1 MRTRLGKADFEKL
14 AAFRYALRRFAR
26 FSEDAVRPLGLEP
39 QQHQALLAVEG
50 FPGRDWAT
58 LGELAEQLQIKPHS
72 AVGLVDRLE
81 RLGFLVRTP
90 APEDR
95 RRVRVRLTPGG
106 REVLERLS
114 EVHRE
119 ELRRVGPHLRGL
131 LADLAGDRGRRRA
144 AGAGESRISRRP
156 RFD

>member
-1 MRTRLGKADFEKL
+1 MAQGRRPERPARSILEDVRKRLGKADFEKL

-58 LGELAEQLQIKPHS
+58 LGELAEHLQIKPHS

-81 RLGFLVRTP
+81 KSGFLVRQP

-95 RRVRVRLTPGG
+95 RRVRVRLTPKG
-106 REVLERLS
+106 REVLEQLS
-114 EVHRE
+114 AVHRE
-119 ELRRVGPHLRGL
+119 ELKRIGPHLKGL
-131 LADLAGDRGRRRA
+131 LSDLTGGG
-144 AGAGESRISRRP
+144 GA
-156 RFD
+156 